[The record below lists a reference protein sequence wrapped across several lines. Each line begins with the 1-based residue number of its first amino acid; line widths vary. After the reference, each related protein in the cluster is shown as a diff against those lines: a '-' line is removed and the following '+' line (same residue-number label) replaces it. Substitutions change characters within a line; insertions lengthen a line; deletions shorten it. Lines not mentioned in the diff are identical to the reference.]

1 MELIRGI
8 HNIKKQQHHSDV
20 ACVAT
25 IGNFDGVH
33 LGHQAVIGQL
43 AEKSDELNLPMVV
56 ICFEPQPMEYFL
68 NDKAPAR
75 LSRFREKWSVLSR
88 FSVTQMLSLPFNKK
102 LAAMS
107 AQDFIQEILIDGLGV
122 QFLVVGDDF
131 KFGHNR
137 QGDFEL
143 LQQAGKKNDFKVVNM
158 HSFEIDGERVSSTRI
173 RKALQ
178 NGDLQYAEKL
188 LGRSYRMSGRVAH
201 GDKLGRELGFP
212 TANIFLHRK
221 VTPMEG
227 IFAVEV
233 FGIDGEPISGVASIG
248 KRPTV
253 NGSKILLEVY
263 MFDFDQNIYG
273 KHLQVSFLHKFR
285 DQIRFDNLDDLTT
298 QIKKDV
304 EQTKQF
310 FSKLKN

>member
-8 HNIKKQQHHSDV
+8 HNIKQNHPH

-43 AEKSDELNLPMVV
+43 AEKSAELNLPMVV

-88 FSVTQMLSLPFNKK
+88 FSVTHMLSLPFNAK

-107 AQDFIQEILIDGLGV
+107 AQDFIKDILIDGLGIRY
-122 QFLVVGDDF
+122 LVVGDDF
-131 KFGHNR
+131 KFGHQR
-137 QGDFEL
+137 QGNFEM
-143 LQQAGKKNDFKVVNM
+143 LQQVGKQHGFKVVNM
-158 HSFEIDGERVSSTRI
+158 HTFEIDGERVSSTRI
-173 RKALQ
+173 RQALQ
-178 NGDLQYAEKL
+178 NGNLSYAEKL

-233 FGIDGEPISGVASIG
+233 FGLDGEPISGVASIG
-248 KRPTV
+248 NRPTV

-263 MFDFDQNIYG
+263 LFDFDRNIYG
-273 KHLQVSFLHKFR
+273 KHLQVSFLHKLR
-285 DQIRFDNLDDLTT
+285 DQIRFDNLDDLKI
-298 QIKKDV
+298 QINKDV
-304 EQTKQF
+304 DDTKLF
-310 FSKLKN
+310 FSEQRN